1 MRTVFLLLICVLPLS
16 ANASEKDLK
25 QFIALLNQYE
35 NFKAG
40 FVQSTVSNDDTT
52 LESVEG
58 DVLIKRPNQFVW
70 LSYPP
75 VEQEIVSDGE
85 TLWIYDRDLDQ
96 VTVQPAAK
104 KIQDS
109 PAIILSGDEQQ
120 IKRLYDV
127 ELDSTKDNSTNATY
141 LLMPIQQNSGL
152 NSIQVTF
159 ANGVVNGL
167 LFEDS
172 LGQKTIIELFNV
184 ETNVTLKG
192 NEFDFT
198 PPEGVDVLEQ
208 SE

>member
-1 MRTVFLLLICVLPLS
+1 MRKTFLLLLCVLPGFGC
-16 ANASEKDLK
+16 ASEKDLK

-35 NFKAG
+35 NFKAN

-75 VEQEIVSDGE
+75 VEQEIVSDGK

-96 VTVQPAAK
+96 VTVQPAEK
-104 KIQDS
+104 KIKDS

-120 IKRLYDV
+120 IAHLYDV
-127 ELDSTKDNSTNATY
+127 ELGSAKDNTTSY
-141 LLMPIQQNSGL
+141 LLMPSQDNSGL

-184 ETNVTLKG
+184 QTNVALKG
-192 NEFDFT
+192 NEFNFT
-198 PPEGVDVLEQ
+198 PPDGVDVLEQ